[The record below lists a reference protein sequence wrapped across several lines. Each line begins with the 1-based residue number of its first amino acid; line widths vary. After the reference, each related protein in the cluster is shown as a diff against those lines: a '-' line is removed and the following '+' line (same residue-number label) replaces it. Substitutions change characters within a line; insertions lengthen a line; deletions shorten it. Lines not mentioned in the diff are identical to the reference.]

1 MTMCGEGANE
11 KSADRK
17 WAGVRLREREREK
30 MIVKKKEKNGNKM
43 ESSAGPN
50 IGGRHYSR
58 KSERK
63 MDAIRSTA
71 FLLSFFFFWFVVR
84 FRSFPIEM
92 CCRCRSFLHFPPP
105 VFVAR
110 SFLLFHSRIDTGF
123 YYNNREPDWLP
134 HGNQSEGRT
143 VQSRVERGPLID
155 RFEATNQMVAFP
167 FQDGGE
173 RKVESGAHK
182 GRVLGIESVQVVLK
196 FHWFLCVRPFFI
208 DMNVVSKK
216 K

>member
-1 MTMCGEGANE
+1 MET
-11 KSADRK
+11 K
-17 WAGVRLREREREK
+17 WNHRPGRISVDAIIRESQRGRWTRYVRLRFYYR
-30 MIVKKKEKNGNKM
+30 
-43 ESSAGPN
+43 
-50 IGGRHYSR
+50 
-58 KSERK
+58 
-63 MDAIRSTA
+63 
-71 FLLSFFFFWFVVR
+71 SFFFFWFVVR

-143 VQSRVERGPLID
+143 MPSRVERGPLID